1 MLDIILYIRLFT
13 APATITEAPADKA
26 QRCNTEECQLP
37 YCFCSKDGT
46 QIPGGLEADKV
57 NNTTT
62 TTIKHYIYIYIY
74 LPLFIFSIYL
84 FK

>member
-1 MLDIILYIRLFT
+1 MRLFT

-26 QRCNTEECQLP
+26 QRCNIEECQLP

-57 NNTTT
+57 NNT
-62 TTIKHYIYIYIY
+62 KHYILFLFFIY
-74 LPLFIFSIYL
+74 LNSYSM
-84 FK
+84 